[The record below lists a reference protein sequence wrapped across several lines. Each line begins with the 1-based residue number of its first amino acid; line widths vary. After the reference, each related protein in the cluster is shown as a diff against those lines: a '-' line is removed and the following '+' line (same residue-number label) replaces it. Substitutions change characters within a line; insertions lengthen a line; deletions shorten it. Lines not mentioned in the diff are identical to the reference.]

1 MSKKLYGLVAVLAL
15 VGSAWSLGPA
25 TAKENVFSIMES
37 QSGASWGLDRIDGTV
52 DGTYNYSESGAGV
65 RVYIV
70 DTGVDA
76 AHPDF
81 GGRVIDGFDAFNQNL
96 DQSDCHGHG
105 THVGGIV
112 AGSKYGVA
120 KLATIV
126 PVRVLNCAGQ
136 GNTTTLTDGIN
147 WILANHPKG
156 APAIVNMSL
165 GGPKDLLVNA
175 VTAKLVDSGAIVVTA
190 AGNSSTD
197 SCSFSP
203 ASATGVIAV
212 GSTNA
217 DNARSPFSN
226 WGDCVDI
233 FAPGSRID
241 SNSPR
246 NYSSP
251 SQKSGTSQAAGFVS
265 GVLATYVSGGLVNST
280 IVAISRLDE
289 FSEKQAVSDARSAKS
304 NLVNTAKESAKP
316 IVSPGVPEAVT
327 PTVSTIGAPGNFTI
341 RFNKLSW
348 TRPVYSGS
356 YASVTYVVQQYVLD
370 KWVTIGET
378 RTNSYLLPRNS
389 TSDSSVYRVAAKI
402 PSGIGPSSR
411 EIRNV
416 GASAAN
422 LITPITELPL
432 VTSTNV
438 TAKQRGGAG
447 SSVGDISWTPVSGVL
462 RYEVETSVF
471 RSDSW
476 SLLRSTTATSVKF
489 VTRVGVPVSFR
500 VIAIYA
506 DGTKSTLGSVDYL
519 GTP

>member
-15 VGSAWSLGPA
+15 VGSVWSLGPA
-25 TAKENVFSIMES
+25 TAKENVFSIMWS
-37 QSGASWGLDRIDGTV
+37 QVGATWGLDRIDGTV
-52 DGTYNYSESGAGV
+52 DGTYTYSESGAGT

-76 AHPDF
+76 THPDF

-112 AGSKYGVA
+112 AGTNYGVA

-126 PVRVLNCAGQ
+126 PVRVLNCSGQ

-156 APAIVNMSL
+156 VPAIVNMSL

-190 AGNSSTD
+190 AGNSSAD

-203 ASATGVIAV
+203 ASAPGVIAV

-217 DNARSPFSN
+217 ENARSPFSN

-241 SNSPR
+241 SNVPR
-246 NYSSP
+246 NHSSV
-251 SQKSGTSQAAGFVS
+251 SQKSGTSQAAAFVS
-265 GVLATYVSGGLVNST
+265 GALATYISGQLVSTAASALT
-280 IVAISRLDE
+280 QLDA

-304 NLVNTAKESAKP
+304 NLVNVAKQSALP
-316 IVSPGVPEAVT
+316 VIAPAVPE
-327 PTVSTIGAPGNFTI
+327 VSNKTTNLIGAPRNLTI
-341 RFNKLSW
+341 KYNKLSW
-348 TRPVYSGS
+348 TRPVYAGS
-356 YASVTYVVQQYVLD
+356 YASVTYVVQQYASD
-370 KWVTIGET
+370 KWTTLAET
-378 RTNSYLLPRNS
+378 RNINYSLPRGS
-389 TSDSSVYRVAAKI
+389 SDSAVYRVAAKI
-402 PSGIGPSSR
+402 SSGIGPFSG
-411 EIRNV
+411 EVRNV

-422 LITPITELPL
+422 LITPITETPL
-432 VTSTNV
+432 ATSANV
-438 TAKQRGGAG
+438 SAAQRGGAG
-447 SSVGDISWTPVSGVL
+447 SSVGDLSWTSISNVA
-462 RYEVETSVF
+462 RYEVETSMF
-471 RSDSW
+471 GSQSW
-476 SLLRSTTATSVKF
+476 SLLRSTTGTSIKF
-489 VTRVGVPVSFR
+489 VTRVGVRVSLR
-500 VIAIYA
+500 VVAVYT
-506 DGTKSTLGSVDYL
+506 DGTKSVLGLVDYI
-519 GTP
+519 GAP